1 MSAKQALVIGLG
13 QFGSTVARALARR
26 GLEVLAVDLRADLV
40 QAISGSVAEA
50 VCMNALD
57 EEALARTAPAQRDLC
72 ICAIGEQD
80 RESAII
86 ATALLRQLGAPRIIA
101 RAGDDLL
108 ERILL
113 LVGAHEVVNPERAFG
128 ERLATRLIH
137 EGVLDEIPLGQDL
150 VITELLIPPALVGRK
165 LIELELPRRFGL
177 TVLGIRRR
185 TEAGSAVATPD
196 PRAPLAE
203 GEILIVV
210 ARPGAAQKLA
220 ERL

>member
-1 MSAKQALVIGLG
+1 MSKQALVVGLG
-13 QFGSTVARALARR
+13 QFGNTVARALSRR
-26 GLEVLAVDLRADLV
+26 GLEVLAVDSRADLV

-50 VCMNALD
+50 VCLNALD
-57 EEALARTAPAQRDLC
+57 EAALARTAPAQRDLC
-72 ICAIGEQD
+72 ICAIGEQY
-80 RESAII
+80 RENAII
-86 ATALLRQLGAPRIIA
+86 VTALLRQLGAPRIIA

-137 EGVLDEIPLGQDL
+137 EGILEEIPLGQDL
-150 VITELLIPPALVGRK
+150 VISELLVPPALVGRK
-165 LIELELPRRFGL
+165 LTELELPRRFGL
-177 TVLGIRRR
+177 TVLGLRRR
-185 TEAGSAVATPD
+185 VEERSTVVTPD
-196 PRAPLAE
+196 PRAPLLE

>member
-1 MSAKQALVIGLG
+1 MAKQALVIGLG
-13 QFGSTVARALARR
+13 QFGNTVARALARR
-26 GLEVLAVDLRADLV
+26 GLEVLAVDSRPDLV
-40 QAISGSVAEA
+40 QAISGSVGEA
-50 VCMNALD
+50 VCLNALD
-57 EEALARTAPAQRDLC
+57 EAALARTAPAERDLC
-72 ICAIGEQD
+72 ICAIGEQY
-80 RESAII
+80 RENAII
-86 ATALLRQLGAPRIIA
+86 VTALLRQQGAPRIIA

-137 EGVLDEIPLGQDL
+137 EGILEEIPLGQDL
-150 VITELLIPPALVGRK
+150 VISELLVPPALVGRK

-177 TVLGIRRR
+177 TVLGLRRKVEER
-185 TEAGSAVATPD
+185 STVVTPD
-196 PRAPLAE
+196 PRAPLLE